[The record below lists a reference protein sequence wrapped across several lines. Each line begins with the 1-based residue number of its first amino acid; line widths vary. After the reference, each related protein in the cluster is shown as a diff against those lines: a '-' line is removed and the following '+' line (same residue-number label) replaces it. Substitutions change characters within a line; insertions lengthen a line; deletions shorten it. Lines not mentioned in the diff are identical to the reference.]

1 MFELSKDYVTYVHI
15 LKFAFAIAI
24 YFSLPKF
31 LSLKPEMDKK
41 TAEAG
46 WLTRMAY
53 TYKVSPSSGKRDLWI
68 SIGSL
73 VGIIALHFLI
83 K

>member
-1 MFELSKDYVTYVHI
+1 MFELPKDYATYVYI
-15 LKFAFAIAI
+15 LKFALAIAI

-46 WLTRMAY
+46 WFARMIY

-68 SIGSL
+68 SLGSL
-73 VGIIALHFLI
+73 IGIIALHILI